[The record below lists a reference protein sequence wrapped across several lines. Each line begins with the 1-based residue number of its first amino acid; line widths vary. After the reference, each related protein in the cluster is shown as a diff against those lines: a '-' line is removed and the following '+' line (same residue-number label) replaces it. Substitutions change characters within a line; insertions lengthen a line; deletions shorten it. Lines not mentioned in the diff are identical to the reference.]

1 MTQRTDQQ
9 RKSIELYCRMV
20 AEALAKEGHTLQDVV
35 AQIKK
40 AEILPTQSLIKEV
53 VWNGISKA
61 MLDKPSSTQLEK
73 SEVTLVYEAMNK
85 WLGQY
90 FEIHIPFP
98 TSEEDIGNYVN

>member
-1 MTQRTDQQ
+1 
-9 RKSIELYCRMV
+9 MV
-20 AEALAKEGHTLQDVV
+20 AEALAKEGHTLQEVV

-53 VWNGISKA
+53 VWNGISKV

-90 FEIHIPFP
+90 FEIHVPFP
-98 TSEEDIGNYVN
+98 VDENKIGNYDVLI